1 MVNFLFGVCTGI
13 LIGLGL
19 NHLIEEN
26 VNYDIDKLLA
36 EKREKLKMLQNQ
48 DKHHR

>member
-19 NHLIEEN
+19 NHLIEKN
-26 VNYDIDKLLA
+26 VNYDIDKLLE
-36 EKREKLKMLQNQ
+36 EKKEKLKMLQN
-48 DKHHR
+48 KGKYHR